1 MTTTYDKINHWYGW
15 NSGECPVHGDTLV
28 EVKFLIG
35 SGAEMA
41 ASQWEWNHSGEATE
55 DIIAFRITRLYVE
68 PRKAREFWVVFYEG
82 SSIVDRAYC
91 SHAAAL
97 IAADEQGE
105 IIHVREVLPEDG
117 Q

>member
-1 MTTTYDKINHWYGW
+1 MTDTYDKINHWYGW
-15 NSGECPVHGDTLV
+15 NSGECPVHDDTLV

-68 PRKAREFWVVFYEG
+68 PKVPREWWVAISDHGLGPCIFYTQEDA
-82 SSIVDRAYC
+82 DRISEHWNNA
-91 SHAAAL
+91 
-97 IAADEQGE
+97 EV
-105 IIHVREVLPEDG
+105 IHVREVLEPG